1 MIVFVDFQ
9 NHAWVLRVRELVG
22 NFQMALSPPD
32 AASMMLHV
40 VVQPSSLVVAVVVVV
55 VVNYQDF
62 LSIVAWMLRVV
73 VEPSSLLVAY
83 LQYQLD
89 GPMTELVAVDHVV
102 VVDPSRRTM
111 MVL

>member
-1 MIVFVDFQ
+1 
-9 NHAWVLRVRELVG
+9 VLRVRELVG

-40 VVQPSSLVVAVVVVV
+40 VVPPSSLVVAVVVAVV

-83 LQYQLD
+83 LQYQPD
-89 GPMTELVAVDHVV
+89 GPMTELVGVDHVV